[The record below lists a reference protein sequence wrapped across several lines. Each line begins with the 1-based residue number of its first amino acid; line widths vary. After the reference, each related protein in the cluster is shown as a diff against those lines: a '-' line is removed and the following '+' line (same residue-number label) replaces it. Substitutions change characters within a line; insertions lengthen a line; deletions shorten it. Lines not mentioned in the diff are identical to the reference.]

1 MRFRSVSIVAALV
14 TLSASSVQAQGG
26 GAAAHSSCTGV
37 SANACQQAVDLFHYV
52 APLLGTAVTGGNMTM
67 AQGGSLGTRLGLIP
81 HVTIGVRVN
90 AVMGGVPKF
99 SQPTPLLPGATG
111 PSAAQNGI
119 ETTKLPLGL
128 PAVDAGIGVF
138 KGIPLALSN
147 VGGVDLL
154 LSAAYVPTITKDEIK
169 VTPESN
175 LKFGY
180 GFRIGLLQ
188 ESLVVPGLGFSWMK
202 RDMPKTDIVG
212 TAGTATLSV
221 DDFELNTTSWRLT
234 ASKSLLLFGL
244 AIGYGKDSYET
255 GTSISAT
262 LPPAGS
268 TTPFT
273 LNQKVDRSSLFADVS
288 MNLPFIKLV
297 VTGGQVSGG
306 DITTYN
312 GFDKAADTSRL
323 YASGGIRFTF

>member
-1 MRFRSVSIVAALV
+1 MRFRSSLVAAFLV
-14 TLSASSVQAQGG
+14 ATASVVQAQGG
-26 GAAAHSSCTGV
+26 GAAAHPQCTGV
-37 SANACQQAVDLFHYV
+37 SANACQQAVDLFTYV
-52 APLLGTAVTGGNMTM
+52 APLLGTAITGGNPTM
-67 AQGGSLGTRLGLIP
+67 GQGGSLGTRLGLIP
-81 HVTIGVRVN
+81 HVTVGVRAN
-90 AVMGGVPKF
+90 AVLGGVPKF
-99 SQPTPLLPGATG
+99 SQPAPLLPGATG
-111 PSAAQNGI
+111 PTAPGSSDI

-128 PAVDAGIGVF
+128 PAVDAAIGVF

-154 LSAAYVPTITKDEIK
+154 LSAAYVPTIEKDEIT

-180 GFRIGLLQ
+180 GLRVGLLQ
-188 ESLVVPGLGFSWMK
+188 ESLVVPGLGFSYMK

-212 TAGTATLSV
+212 TAGAASLSIS
-221 DDFELNTTSWRLT
+221 DFELKTSAWRIT

-244 AIGYGKDSYET
+244 AAGFGKDTYET
-255 GTSISAT
+255 STSLSAT

-268 TTPFT
+268 TTPFD
-273 LNQKVDRSSLFADVS
+273 LSSKVTRTNFFADVS

-306 DITTYN
+306 DIPTFYSY
-312 GFDKAADTSRL
+312 DKDADASRL
-323 YASGGIRFTF
+323 YASGGIRVTF